1 VPKQLTILRAMVI
14 VAIIAID
21 FGAVRAF
28 FTEQSLPHVV
38 AVLILGALPMTNAL
52 VVVYLISGRRRSYSP
67 FLSGVKAAG
76 AVALMIS
83 IASIC
88 WSSEAVERLTS
99 PLVQPLVDDLRRRPH
114 PSWWDIAIIYL
125 LDAALFTLPQL
136 AFALLGGYL
145 LRRRVVLRARR
156 VKATGSPRDA
166 VDPARRD
173 SRAD

>member
-1 VPKQLTILRAMVI
+1 MPKRLTILWAMVI
-14 VAIIAID
+14 VAVVAID

-28 FTEQSLPHVV
+28 FTQSLHHVV
-38 AVLILGALPMTNAL
+38 SMLILGALPMGNVL
-52 VVVYLISGRRRSYSP
+52 VVAHLISGRRCSYSP
-67 FLSGVKAAG
+67 FLSGFKAAG
-76 AVALMIS
+76 ATALVVY

-114 PSWWDIAIIYL
+114 PSTWDIATIYL

-145 LRRRVVLRARR
+145 LRRRVALGAIQ
-156 VKATGSPRDA
+156 VKATA
-166 VDPARRD
+166 
-173 SRAD
+173 